1 MILIGIL
8 IAFHFFYLF
17 FYKKIK
23 IKKVADLYARNI
35 SDTYFLV
42 TSVLFLICK
51 TLLFRNFT
59 LQNFYLRKS
68 ADLLLEGKSHLL
80 TVISSVLYLFPLVM
94 LLHLALFWRG
104 KVTFIRGSILMI
116 LLLSAF
122 PTSLSRTVF
131 GIFLGSYILL
141 QIPNL
146 VKKNYFTLSFIALF
160 AYVFPFMDQFRR
172 IKSVK
177 EIKFGFNLDFFKTAH
192 FDSYYNFGLIMF
204 EVPVQYGRQ
213 LLGVVLFFVPREI
226 WPNKP
231 VGSGAFMADHLN
243 MNFTNLSAN
252 YFAEG
257 YINFGGAGIVLF
269 LIILVWSCAYL
280 DRIGVRVQ
288 RQNPPLFVLYL
299 QVIFVLFYL
308 LRGDLMS
315 SFALLF
321 TIVLFNMIVLNI
333 LYKIRR

>member
-1 MILIGIL
+1 
-8 IAFHFFYLF
+8 
-17 FYKKIK
+17 
-23 IKKVADLYARNI
+23 
-35 SDTYFLV
+35 
-42 TSVLFLICK
+42 
-51 TLLFRNFT
+51 
-59 LQNFYLRKS
+59 
-68 ADLLLEGKSHLL
+68 
-80 TVISSVLYLFPLVM
+80 
-94 LLHLALFWRG
+94 
-104 KVTFIRGSILMI
+104 
-116 LLLSAF
+116 
-122 PTSLSRTVF
+122 
-131 GIFLGSYILL
+131 
-141 QIPNL
+141 
-146 VKKNYFTLSFIALF
+146 
-160 AYVFPFMDQFRR
+160 
-172 IKSVK
+172 
-177 EIKFGFNLDFFKTAH
+177 
-192 FDSYYNFGLIMF
+192 MF